1 MDDGTLMTGV
11 PSTRLSAEP
20 ATSITCAIHM
30 FKLSLLNSEIKYIA
44 NSISHKTPAYTY
56 PKIPDILAWQSGILT
71 RLQQWAT
78 TIPRLN
84 DIQFKTSEIKCHEII
99 MLLLRPS
106 PAIPSP
112 SQESLKLCH
121 ESTIAVLQRYGQLYR
136 EENLLLSWQTLHSVF
151 LTTITMLYCI
161 WKVPGIAASI
171 TVSAL
176 IRDVKSATMILSAL
190 AEHFSEARRGR
201 DLIDELSSATIEWMM
216 CRNENTLVQVS
227 NMNSSLVSNLS
238 STVGHFVQRE
248 VVESAQA
255 LQNQLDLAISTSD
268 CLNIDDGNWDLFFGI
283 PDEMMFSVET
293 ENLLQ
298 DVFGDFQAGI

>member
-1 MDDGTLMTGV
+1 MTGV

-201 DLIDELSSATIEWMM
+201 DLIDDLSSATIDWMIA
-216 CRNENTLVQVS
+216 NANSQGTSGQTLTS
-227 NMNSSLVSNLS
+227 GSLLTSNLS
-238 STVGHFVQRE
+238 TAVHHFVERE
-248 VVESAQA
+248 GVQNVNLAQA
-255 LQNQLDLAISTSD
+255 QLDPEERVPTEA
-268 CLNIDDGNWDLFFGI
+268 LNMYNGNWDPFLGI
-283 PDEMMFSVET
+283 SDDMIFPFEMDSLVQGICSDFSVR
-293 ENLLQ
+293 
-298 DVFGDFQAGI
+298 F